1 MGKLHSIILY
11 LTVAALCF
19 ALLIKDLYHRQ
30 GNSTV
35 ISKSGDF
42 LIEHV
47 PAGGILFPFGG
58 TSFLKFTTTSSPTC
72 SYRTPLFSTQYL
84 DMRVYEDS
92 QTVGVTWVD
101 FQKDM
106 KVFLIAIPDWED
118 HWINI
123 FISDTPYTVLQ
134 N

>member
-1 MGKLHSIILY
+1 
-11 LTVAALCF
+11 
-19 ALLIKDLYHRQ
+19 
-30 GNSTV
+30 
-35 ISKSGDF
+35 
-42 LIEHV
+42 
-47 PAGGILFPFGG
+47 
-58 TSFLKFTTTSSPTC
+58 
-72 SYRTPLFSTQYL
+72 
-84 DMRVYEDS
+84 MRVYEDS